1 MQWRIQPLSEYLGA
15 VVGAGERGRHARGH
29 AAGAGARP
37 AERPDVLFFP
47 VHLRSSAVAGG
58 GRGGRGEAGGR
69 EGERAATATRGGGGP
84 AVADWR

>member
-47 VHLRSSAVAGG
+47 VHPRSPTAAAAGG
-58 GRGGRGEAGGR
+58 SGCGRQVSGCRGV
-69 EGERAATATRGGGGP
+69 GE
-84 AVADWR
+84 

>member
-47 VHLRSSAVAGG
+47 VHLRSPPTAAAGG
-58 GRGGRGEAGGR
+58 SGCGLQ
-69 EGERAATATRGGGGP
+69 
-84 AVADWR
+84 V